1 MDDSL
6 QIRAD
11 QFFSTATGHG
21 LAALLAPFEA
31 PARAGTA
38 LRHGPEYRAIQE
50 ARREDDDSL
59 PQGIW
64 QHELKRADWDGSLR
78 LCADLIATR
87 SKDLQIAAW
96 LLEASLHRHGFAAL
110 APGLVLVHGLCSD
123 YWDDLHPA
131 GDHELH
137 GNIFRWMNARLLP
150 PLRQVPIT
158 AAGGNREF
166 GWADWE
172 LAHRREQQRAV
183 AGQRAPADGEIVPA
197 EIAAALALTPGEIC
211 SERYAQIAAALA
223 ALDMLKALLEQ
234 RFNKDGPSLGALAS
248 LLEDMGGWLAAELA
262 KRGRAPAAALPVAA
276 AETATLLGG
285 ATTLDQAI
293 ADRAEAYRHLA
304 AAAEFLMRLEP
315 HSPVPYLV
323 RRAID
328 WGRLNTVELY
338 QELFVR
344 MGGQI
349 SIFDLLGLDP
359 GRQS

>member
-6 QIRAD
+6 QTRAD
-11 QFFSTATGHG
+11 QFYSAATGHG
-21 LAALLAPFEA
+21 LDALLAPFA
-31 PARAGTA
+31 TPARAGES
-38 LRHGPEYRAIQE
+38 LRHGAEYRAIQE

-110 APGLVLVHGLCSD
+110 APGLVLVHGLCRD
-123 YWDDLHPA
+123 FWDDLHPA

-150 PLRQVPIT
+150 PLRQVSIT

-183 AGQRAPADGEIVPA
+183 AGQRSPSDGEIVPA

-211 SERYAQIAAALA
+211 IERHAQIATALA
-223 ALDMLKALLEQ
+223 ALEQLKALLEQ
-234 RFNKDGPSLGALAS
+234 RFSKDGPSLGALAT
-248 LLEDMGGWLAAELA
+248 LLEDMGDWLAAELA
-262 KRGRAPAAALPVAA
+262 KRGRGPAAAAPAAA
-276 AETATLLGG
+276 AEAPALQGG
-285 ATTLDQAI
+285 NSLDQAI

-349 SIFDLLGLDP
+349 SIFDLLGLDA